1 MTDLQDKI
9 ALISGGASGIGAA
22 SARAIVAAGGRVVIG
37 DIQSQAAEA
46 LADALGDRAQAVLLD
61 VTDPDQ
67 WAAAVG
73 IAVQEFGALN
83 VLVNSAGV
91 VDGGPLGEFPVDRWR
106 RVIDTNLTG
115 SFLGI
120 SAAVE
125 ALKAAGNGSI
135 INISSVAGLQGSAH
149 YYAYSASKFGLRGLT
164 KSAAMELAP
173 FGIRV
178 NSVHPGTIRTP
189 MTAGAPDSMAKYCA
203 MQRFGEAEE
212 IANMVAFLASDL
224 SSFSTGAEFIA
235 DGGETAGIV
244 RDLSGAQ

>member
-1 MTDLQDKI
+1 MTKLHDKI

-22 SARAIVAAGGRVVIG
+22 SARAIVAGGGRVVIG
-37 DIQSQAAEA
+37 DIQQDASQALVAEIGESA
-46 LADALGDRAQAVLLD
+46 RAILLD

-67 WAAAVG
+67 WSAAVAL
-73 IAVQEFGALN
+73 AVKDFGGLN

-91 VDGGPLGEFPVDRWR
+91 VDGGPLGEFPVERWR

-120 SAAVE
+120 SAAVR
-125 ALKAAGNGSI
+125 ALKASGKGSI
-135 INISSVAGLQGSAH
+135 INISSVAGLQGTAH
-149 YYAYSASKFGLRGLT
+149 YNAYSASKFGLRGLT

-189 MTAGAPDSMAKYCA
+189 MTASAPDSMAQFCA

-244 RDLSGAQ
+244 RNLSDE